1 MPSRTPARASRGG
14 RPQGGYMPVL
24 SPRRIAALAL
34 ELGEDFEPGVT
45 PPSATLLDTVALMQG
60 AHPVE
65 CEPSAHERKRRR
77 ERQRRAAYARP
88 QGRAGP
94 PAPRGVPRRARL
106 VLGRRPGADG
116 LRARPPADVARRAE
130 GD

>member
-1 MPSRTPARASRGG
+1 MQNGRPAPAGRPPSHALTRSCEEHSRGG

-45 PPSATLLDTVALMQG
+45 PPSAALLESVALMQG
-60 AHPVE
+60 AHRVE

-77 ERQRRAAYARP
+77 ERERRAAYA
-88 QGRAGP
+88 A
-94 PAPRGVPRRARL
+94 VPDWFSVDDL
-106 VLGRRPGADG
+106 VPTAFES
-116 LRARPPADVARRAE
+116 ARRLM
-130 GD
+130 